1 MILAAGTPMPVD
13 LQVGF
18 TSPMFR
24 DWPARLPKRN
34 PIGFVHFGQPEEE
47 PDVVIAHPDV
57 RRKQEDRADKQ
68 RWIEAMADDII

>member
-1 MILAAGTPMPVD
+1 MTKPID
-13 LQVGF
+13 LQIGF

-24 DWPARLPKRN
+24 DWPARPDKNKPKPE

-47 PDVVIAHPDV
+47 PDVIIVSPYA
-57 RRKQEDRADKQ
+57 RMKQEDRADKQ